1 MFTCRVSFFFLECGT
16 PWTAAL
22 ISQNEKMLDK
32 GMAVICLCVYI
43 CMCAGWRERK
53 RQRRKRERERK
64 REGGNERR
72 RGKKEERCTQRMKT
86 KGGQLALN
94 NRGGGDCVSG
104 CVRTRVKLPSG

>member
-1 MFTCRVSFFFLECGT
+1 MFRIYCSPRRGDMFTCRVSFFFLECGT

-72 RGKKEERCTQRMKT
+72 REKRRRD
-86 KGGQLALN
+86 AH
-94 NRGGGDCVSG
+94 RG
-104 CVRTRVKLPSG
+104 